1 MPTSFYAKNSNRLPS
16 LSCYLKYY
24 MHAQLLQHHTGET
37 VLPYET
43 AVLVFCLFVFL
54 ATRLDLFQGYL
65 QILDGEACGHA
76 SVSNKPVC
84 TGRTGRTGH

>member
-43 AVLVFCLFVFL
+43 AVLVFCLFVFWL
-54 ATRLDLFQGYL
+54 HVWIYSRDIYKSLTDAEKADKLKQSLPPGLTVKDL
-65 QILDGEACGHA
+65 
-76 SVSNKPVC
+76 
-84 TGRTGRTGH
+84 